1 MLLFALPLKPREFD
15 CNHMVFFI
23 QFTDK
28 PIDLKWIFI
37 CVCVY
42 VCVSV
47 CVCVCLATF
56 SYRVPQNADYF
67 LRQQGD
73 ERGLWYTTEEKQQ
86 SRTHEAFI
94 PFTKKSL
101 PLNLYA
107 PQQVGYASSC
117 WLHPP
122 GHRRKCFIIF
132 DFCRYA
138 SEQFIFK
145 FYGRKILNVLSC
157 CHVQVWFQIYFKI
170 IAIGIIL

>member
-1 MLLFALPLKPREFD
+1 MLLFALPLKPSEFD
-15 CNHMVFFI
+15 CSHMVVFI

-37 CVCVY
+37 C
-42 VCVSV
+42 V

-73 ERGLWYTTEEKQQ
+73 ERALWYTTEEKQQ
-86 SRTHEAFI
+86 SRRHKAFI
-94 PFTKKSL
+94 PFSKKSL

-107 PQQVGYASSC
+107 PWQVGYASSL
-117 WLHPP
+117 WLPP
-122 GHRRKCFIIF
+122 PRHRQKCFIIF

-138 SEQFIFK
+138 PGQFIFK
-145 FYGRKILNVLSC
+145 FYDRKILNVLSC
-157 CHVQVWFQIYFKI
+157 CHVQVRFQIYFKM